1 MFQAVSL
8 SPFQNLLKSSLKC
21 PFHVN
26 VFFDGKSFNLYN
38 PPQSQ
43 GSLINLISASSGSH
57 SISSKIGG
65 LSRGMRSS
73 PLDKAIPK
81 SNLKP
86 STPNSFAQHFN
97 DSIINF
103 LTNPLFAAIV
113 FPHPETS

>member
-1 MFQAVSL
+1 V
-8 SPFQNLLKSSLKC
+8 K
-21 PFHVN
+21 
-26 VFFDGKSFNLYN
+26 VFLDGKSPNLYK
-38 PPQSQ
+38 PPQSH
-43 GSLINLISASSGSH
+43 GSLMNLISMSSGSH

-65 LSRGMRSS
+65 LSSGERFS

-86 STPNSFAQHFN
+86 STPNSLAQHFK
-97 DSIINF
+97 DSIISF

>member
-1 MFQAVSL
+1 M
-8 SPFQNLLKSSLKC
+8 K
-21 PFHVN
+21 
-26 VFFDGKSFNLYN
+26 VFLEGKSPNLYK
-38 PPQSQ
+38 PPQSH
-43 GSLINLISASSGSH
+43 GSLINFISTRSGSH

-65 LSRGMRSS
+65 FSSGERFS

-86 STPNSFAQHFN
+86 STPNSLAQHFN
-97 DSIINF
+97 DSIISF

>member
-1 MFQAVSL
+1 MKVVL
-8 SPFQNLLKSSLKC
+8 
-21 PFHVN
+21 
-26 VFFDGKSFNLYN
+26 DGKSPNLYK

-43 GSLINLISASSGSH
+43 GSLINLISASSGSL

-73 PLDKAIPK
+73 PLDKAMPK

-86 STPNSFAQHFN
+86 STPNSLAQHFN

-113 FPHPETS
+113 LPHPETS